1 MPKGTNQ
8 KLKLIYLIKIMLERT
23 DEEHGLTMPE
33 ILAALEEYG
42 VTAERKSIYNDFESL
57 RQLEIDV
64 IQEQQGK
71 TYTYHVASR
80 QFELAEL
87 KLLVDAIQ
95 SSKFITEKKS
105 KQLIK
110 KLESLASS
118 YEARQ
123 LQRQVYVS
131 GRIKTM
137 NESIYYNVDE
147 IHNAIASNKKIRFQ
161 YFQWNIKK
169 ETELRKLGQFY
180 EISPWALSWD
190 DENYY
195 MIGYDSEAKKIKHY
209 RVDKML
215 KSTCMDEAREGK
227 ELFESFDIA
236 AYTRKSFGMYGGE
249 EQSVKLEFENRL
261 VGVVIDRFGKDIII
275 APTGDNHFTIKVDVA
290 VSDQFLGWVFALGDG
305 AKILGPENVVEQIK
319 ELAKKAIEKYQWE
332 NVIKGRSL

>member
-23 DEEHGLTMPE
+23 DENHGLTMPE
-33 ILAALEEYG
+33 VLAALEEYG
-42 VTAERKSIYNDFESL
+42 VTAERKSIYNDFETL
-57 RQLEIDV
+57 RTLEIDV

-71 TYTYHVASR
+71 TFTYHVASR

-118 YEARQ
+118 YEAKQ

-147 IHNAIASNKKIRFQ
+147 IYSAIASNKKIRFQ

-169 ETELRKLGQFY
+169 ETELRKSGQFY

-227 ELFESFDIA
+227 ELFDSFDIA

-275 APTGDNHFTIKVDVA
+275 APAGDNHFTIKVDVA
-290 VSDQFLGWVFALGDG
+290 VSDQFLGWIFALGDG
-305 AKILGPENVVEQIK
+305 AKILGPENVVEQMK
-319 ELAKKAIEKYQWE
+319 ELAKKAIEKYQ
-332 NVIKGRSL
+332 

>member
-8 KLKLIYLIKIMLERT
+8 KLKLIYLIKVMLEKT
-23 DEEHGLTMPE
+23 DEEHGLTRTE
-33 ILAALEEYG
+33 IESALEMYG
-42 VTAERKSIYNDFESL
+42 ITVERKSIYTDFDAL
-57 RQLEIDV
+57 RELGIDV
-64 IQEQQGK
+64 IKKQNGK
-71 TYTYHVASR
+71 IHTYHVVSR

-95 SSKFITEKKS
+95 ASKFITEKKS

-118 YEARQ
+118 HEAKQ
-123 LQRQVYVS
+123 LQRQVYVL

-147 IHNAIASNKKIRFQ
+147 IHNAIASNRKIRFQ

-169 ETELRKLGQFY
+169 ETELRKDGQYY
-180 EISPWALSWD
+180 EISPWALSWH

-195 MIGYDSEAKKIKHY
+195 MIGYDSEAQIIKHY

-215 KSTCMDEAREGK
+215 KCTCMDEAREGK
-227 ELFESFDIA
+227 KLFDTFDVA

-249 EQSVKLEFENRL
+249 EQSVKLEFDNSL

-275 APTGDNHFTIKVDVA
+275 APAGDKHFTIKVDVV

-305 AKILGPENVVEQIK
+305 AKIIGPENVVEQMK
-319 ELAKKAIEKYQWE
+319 ELARKTLERYREGK
-332 NVIKGRSL
+332 

>member
-23 DEEHGLTMPE
+23 DEQHGLTMPE
-33 ILAALEEYG
+33 ILAALESYG
-42 VTAERKSIYNDFESL
+42 VSAERKSIYSDFETL
-57 RQLEIDV
+57 RTLEIDV

-118 YEARQ
+118 YEAKQ

-147 IHNAIASNKKIRFQ
+147 IHSAIASNKKIRFQ

-169 ETELRKLGQFY
+169 ETEFRKSGQFY

-190 DENYY
+190 NENYY
-195 MIGYDSEAKKIKHY
+195 MIGYDSNAEKIKHY

-215 KSTCMDEAREGK
+215 KSTCMDEDREGK
-227 ELFESFDIA
+227 ELFDTFDIA
-236 AYTRKSFGMYGGE
+236 AYTRKSFGMYGGQ
-249 EQSVKLEFENRL
+249 EQSVKLEFDNNL

-275 APTGDNHFTIKVDVA
+275 APAGNNHFTIKVDVA

-305 AKILGPENVVEQIK
+305 AKILGPENVVEQMK
-319 ELAKKAIEKYQWE
+319 ELAKKAIEKYQ
-332 NVIKGRSL
+332 

>member
-1 MPKGTNQ
+1 MPK
-8 KLKLIYLIKIMLERT
+8 
-23 DEEHGLTMPE
+23 
-33 ILAALEEYG
+33 
-42 VTAERKSIYNDFESL
+42 RK
-57 RQLEIDV
+57 
-64 IQEQQGK
+64 
-71 TYTYHVASR
+71 HVASR

-118 YEARQ
+118 YEAKQ

-147 IHNAIASNKKIRFQ
+147 IYSAIASNKKIRFQ

-169 ETELRKLGQFY
+169 ETELRKSGQFY

-227 ELFESFDIA
+227 ELFDSFDIA

-249 EQSVKLEFENRL
+249 EQSVKLEFDNGL

-275 APTGDNHFTIKVDVA
+275 APAGDNHFTIKVDVA
-290 VSDQFLGWVFALGDG
+290 VSDQFLGWIFALGDG
-305 AKILGPENVVEQIK
+305 AKILGPENVVEQMK
-319 ELAKKAIEKYQWE
+319 ELVKKAIEKYQ
-332 NVIKGRSL
+332 

>member
-23 DEEHGLTMPE
+23 DEDHGLTMPE
-33 ILAALEEYG
+33 ILAALEAYD
-42 VTAERKSIYNDFESL
+42 VSAERKSIYNDFETL
-57 RQLEIDV
+57 RTLGIDV
-64 IQEQQGK
+64 VQEQQGK
-71 TYTYHVASR
+71 TYLYHVASR

-110 KLESLASS
+110 KLEGFASC
-118 YEARQ
+118 YEAKQ

-169 ETELRKLGQFY
+169 ETELRKSGQFY

-190 DENYY
+190 NENYY
-195 MIGYDSEAKKIKHY
+195 MIGYDSEAKRIKHY

-215 KSTCMDEAREGK
+215 KSTCIEEEREGK
-227 ELFESFDIA
+227 ELFDEFDIA
-236 AYTRKSFGMYGGE
+236 TYTRKSFGMYGGE
-249 EQSVKLEFENRL
+249 EQAVKLEFDNNL

-275 APTGDNHFTIKVDVA
+275 APADQSHFTVNVNVA

-305 AKILGPENVVEQIK
+305 AKILGPENVVEQMK
-319 ELAKKAIEKYQWE
+319 ELMKKAIEKYQ
-332 NVIKGRSL
+332 

>member
-23 DEEHGLTMPE
+23 DEQHGLTMPE
-33 ILAALEEYG
+33 ILDALESYG
-42 VTAERKSIYNDFESL
+42 VSAERKSIYSDFETL
-57 RQLEIDV
+57 RTLEIDV

-118 YEARQ
+118 YEAKQ

-147 IHNAIASNKKIRFQ
+147 IHSAIASNKKIRFQ

-169 ETELRKLGQFY
+169 ETELRKSGQFY

-190 DENYY
+190 NENYY
-195 MIGYDSEAKKIKHY
+195 MIGYDSNAEKIKHY

-215 KSTCMDEAREGK
+215 KSTCMDEDREGK
-227 ELFESFDIA
+227 ELFDTFDIA

-249 EQSVKLEFENRL
+249 EQSVKLEFDNNL

-275 APTGDNHFTIKVDVA
+275 APAGNNHFTIKVDVA

-305 AKILGPENVVEQIK
+305 AKILGPENVVEQMK
-319 ELAKKAIEKYQWE
+319 ELAKKAIEKYQ
-332 NVIKGRSL
+332 

>member
-1 MPKGTNQ
+1 
-8 KLKLIYLIKIMLERT
+8 MLNN
-23 DEEHGLTMPE
+23 
-33 ILAALEEYG
+33 
-42 VTAERKSIYNDFESL
+42 VERKSIYNDFETL
-57 RQLEIDV
+57 RTLDIDV

-71 TYTYHVASR
+71 TFTYHVASR

-118 YEARQ
+118 YEAKQ

-147 IHNAIASNKKIRFQ
+147 IYSAIASNKKIRFQ

-169 ETELRKLGQFY
+169 ETELRKSGQFY

-215 KSTCMDEAREGK
+215 KSTCIDEAREGK
-227 ELFESFDIA
+227 ELFDSFDIA

-249 EQSVKLEFENRL
+249 EKSVKLEFENRL
-261 VGVVIDRFGKDIII
+261 VGVVIDRFGKDIPIREDFQNKGYYRTRI
-275 APTGDNHFTIKVDVA
+275 SVNVSPQFFAWIFGLGKDV
-290 VSDQFLGWVFALGDG
+290 
-305 AKILGPENVVEQIK
+305 KILSPDSVIENY
-319 ELAKKAIEKYQWE
+319 LKAVQEIS
-332 NVIKGRSL
+332 SLYTS

>member
-23 DEEHGLTMPE
+23 DEQHGLTMTE
-33 ILAALEEYG
+33 ILDALESYG
-42 VTAERKSIYNDFESL
+42 VSAERKSIYSDFETL
-57 RQLEIDV
+57 RTLEIDV

-87 KLLVDAIQ
+87 KLLVDEIQ

-118 YEARQ
+118 YEAKQ
-123 LQRQVYVS
+123 LHRQVYVS

-147 IHNAIASNKKIRFQ
+147 IYSAIASNKKIRFQ

-169 ETELRKLGQFY
+169 ETELRKSGQFY

-190 DENYY
+190 NENYY
-195 MIGYDSEAKKIKHY
+195 MIGYDSNAEKIKHY

-215 KSTCMDEAREGK
+215 KSTSMDEDREGK
-227 ELFESFDIA
+227 ELFDTFDIA

-249 EQSVKLEFENRL
+249 EQSVKLEFDNNL

-275 APTGDNHFTIKVDVA
+275 APAGNNHFTIKVDVA

-305 AKILGPENVVEQIK
+305 AKILGPENVVEQMK
-319 ELAKKAIEKYQWE
+319 ELAKKAIEKYQ
-332 NVIKGRSL
+332 

>member
-33 ILAALEEYG
+33 ILEALEAYD
-42 VTAERKSIYNDFESL
+42 VSAERKSIYNDFETL
-57 RQLEIDV
+57 RTLGIDV
-64 IQEQQGK
+64 VQEQQGK
-71 TYTYHVASR
+71 TYLYHVASR

-110 KLESLASS
+110 KLEGFASC
-118 YEARQ
+118 YEAKQ

-169 ETELRKLGQFY
+169 ETELRKSGQFY

-190 DENYY
+190 NENYY
-195 MIGYDSEAKKIKHY
+195 MIGYDSEAKRIKHY

-215 KSTCMDEAREGK
+215 KSTCIEEEREGK
-227 ELFESFDIA
+227 ELFNEFDIA
-236 AYTRKSFGMYGGE
+236 TYTRKSFGMYGGE
-249 EQSVKLEFENRL
+249 EQSVKLEFDNNL

-275 APTGDNHFTIKVDVA
+275 APADQSHFTVNVNVA

-305 AKILGPENVVEQIK
+305 AKILGPENVVEQMK
-319 ELAKKAIEKYQWE
+319 ELMKKAIKKYQ
-332 NVIKGRSL
+332 

>member
-33 ILAALEEYG
+33 ILEALEAYD
-42 VTAERKSIYNDFESL
+42 VSAERKSIYNDFETL
-57 RQLEIDV
+57 RTLGIDV
-64 IQEQQGK
+64 VQEQQGK
-71 TYTYHVASR
+71 TYLYHVASR

-110 KLESLASS
+110 KLEGFASC
-118 YEARQ
+118 YEAKQ

-169 ETELRKLGQFY
+169 ETELRKSGQFY

-190 DENYY
+190 NENYY
-195 MIGYDSEAKKIKHY
+195 MIGYDSEAKRIKHY

-215 KSTCMDEAREGK
+215 KSTCIEEEREGK
-227 ELFESFDIA
+227 ELFDEFDIA
-236 AYTRKSFGMYGGE
+236 TYTRKSFGMYGGE
-249 EQSVKLEFENRL
+249 EQSVKLEFDNNL

-275 APTGDNHFTIKVDVA
+275 APADQSHFTVNVNVA

-305 AKILGPENVVEQIK
+305 AKILGPENVVEQMK
-319 ELAKKAIEKYQWE
+319 ELMKKAIEKYQ
-332 NVIKGRSL
+332 

>member
-33 ILAALEEYG
+33 ILAALEAYD
-42 VTAERKSIYNDFESL
+42 VSAERKSIYNDFETL
-57 RQLEIDV
+57 RTLGIDV
-64 IQEQQGK
+64 VQEQQGK
-71 TYTYHVASR
+71 TYLYHVASR

-110 KLESLASS
+110 KLEGFASC
-118 YEARQ
+118 YEAKQ

-169 ETELRKLGQFY
+169 ETEFRKSGQFY

-190 DENYY
+190 NENYY
-195 MIGYDSEAKKIKHY
+195 MIGYDSEAKMIKHY

-215 KSTCMDEAREGK
+215 KSTCIEEEREGK
-227 ELFESFDIA
+227 ELFDEFDIA
-236 AYTRKSFGMYGGE
+236 TYTRKSFGMYGGE
-249 EQSVKLEFENRL
+249 EQSVKLEFDNNL

-275 APTGDNHFTIKVDVA
+275 APADQSHFTVNVNVA

-305 AKILGPENVVEQIK
+305 AKILGPENVVEQMK
-319 ELAKKAIEKYQWE
+319 ELMKKAIEKYQ
-332 NVIKGRSL
+332 